1 MTWSDYQ
8 LNMLK
13 IQKLVTDS
21 FGVKSRA
28 NDMLDELAKMSA
40 AADADT
46 NAETD

>member
-1 MTWSDYQ
+1 
-8 LNMLK
+8 MLK
-13 IQKLVTDS
+13 IQKLVSDT